1 MRRLQVSRPLNASK
15 RDPLVVGGSPT
26 PVRATGG
33 GGAGGEGEGGV
44 IGGGRGG
51 VNSNNNSSGNCY
63 NKGNGKGAC
72 RPTRDIYAPG
82 DFGVGEEVWI
92 HGRRFRIV
100 DADVTTRKWFKVN
113 LGREL
118 KEKED
123 YPEDGYGAQRAK
135 VSIPKKR

>member
-1 MRRLQVSRPLNASK
+1 YFLSDSTISIEEPRITNSGLTQGKFMRRLQVSR
-15 RDPLVVGGSPT
+15 GGN
-26 PVRATGG
+26 GG
-33 GGAGGEGEGGV
+33 G
-44 IGGGRGG
+44 
-51 VNSNNNSSGNCY
+51 NS
-63 NKGNGKGAC
+63 
-72 RPTRDIYAPG
+72 RPRRDIYAPG

-100 DADVTTRKWFKVN
+100 DADVTTRKWFKLN

-135 VSIPKKR
+135 VSVPKKR

>member
-15 RDPLVVGGSPT
+15 RDPLLAGGSAN

-33 GGAGGEGEGGV
+33 GGGSAGDGGGGV
-44 IGGGRGG
+44 IGGEKGG
-51 VNSNNNSSGNCY
+51 NNASGSNGSGKNGGGNS
-63 NKGNGKGAC
+63 
-72 RPTRDIYAPG
+72 RPRRDIYAPG

-100 DADVTTRKWFKVN
+100 DADVTTRKWFKLN

-118 KEKED
+118 KEAED
-123 YPEDGYGAQRAK
+123 YPEDGYRAQRAK
-135 VSIPKKR
+135 VSVPKKR